1 MCEPLYQP
9 ERRGYRPHQAV
20 MAASTVGPSAY
31 GLCRAANTIAGLQSD
46 GEPVSAEVGEAH
58 LMAVTVAA

>member
-1 MCEPLYQP
+1 
-9 ERRGYRPHQAV
+9 

-46 GEPVSAEVGEAH
+46 GEPVSEEVGEAH